1 MKKIVLMM
9 ALVLA
14 LSSSAQAD
22 IIFSTSNT
30 DANAGSDLSLA
41 NVGDT
46 GTLYVWVSTAP
57 GSVINGMSVN
67 INSADAS
74 ILQAT
79 SHVIYNPN
87 GLRWNGVTAGAL
99 GDLVTDFRTVGLF
112 APFGLGTSGLN
123 DFALFSEVN
132 FTATAEGTTNLG
144 FSQGPL
150 SVTYRGGSTTI
161 WNTWTIGTGSVT
173 VGSAIPEPSSAAIIG
188 LLAVAGFATRR
199 RK

>member
-1 MKKIVLMM
+1 MKKIVMMM
-9 ALVLA
+9 AFVLA
-14 LSSSAQAD
+14 LASNVQAD

-41 NVGDT
+41 NVGDN
-46 GTLYVWVSTAP
+46 GTMYIWVSTAP
-57 GSVINGMSVN
+57 GQVINGMSVN
-67 INSADAS
+67 IDSDDAS

-79 SHVIYNPN
+79 SHNIYNPN
-87 GLRWNGVTAGAL
+87 SLRWNGTNAGTL
-99 GDLVTDFRTVGLF
+99 GDLVADFRTVGLF
-112 APFGLGTSGLN
+112 APFGLGTNGLN
-123 DFALFSEVN
+123 DFVLFSEVN

-144 FSQGPL
+144 FSEGPL

-173 VGSAIPEPSSAAIIG
+173 VGSAIPEPSSAAIVG
-188 LLAVAGFATRR
+188 LLAVAGLVSRR